1 MKKAICQL
9 LLCLAVLAG
18 CSCRKK
24 PTDTTPPPTYD
35 PRNVSRNTSNS
46 YSGTLVVGS
55 DGTVHVVWC
64 DDASGQFKTYYAS
77 KPSGGTWSSA
87 VDIAGNT
94 TRACSAPQISAEPAG
109 GLHVVWDELGT
120 VPGSH
125 AIYVNKP
132 QGGSWSTPLDISSPT
147 TSNGSLPQIGIDDEG
162 KVYVVYDG
170 GGGALYYTIR
180 NINGLWDT
188 PLEFGGLSTFGN
200 PSLAVSSDGQIH
212 VVYENNSHWVMYMH
226 RSAAGVWDSAV
237 DISKMPGQY
246 CSISNITVDNAG
258 NVYAAWTDRTA
269 SEVYFSMKSAGD
281 TAWSQP
287 LNVSNSAAGSWIPKM
302 AVYDDGTLNYIWA
315 EDITP
320 GVADIYY
327 KQRSEAGEWSASENI
342 SNTPGDTRISGLT
355 IGADGKLHILWTEV
369 PDNEVYYDS
378 YPK

>member
-1 MKKAICQL
+1 
-9 LLCLAVLAG
+9 
-18 CSCRKK
+18 
-24 PTDTTPPPTYD
+24 
-35 PRNVSRNTSNS
+35 
-46 YSGTLVVGS
+46 
-55 DGTVHVVWC
+55 
-64 DDASGQFKTYYAS
+64 
-77 KPSGGTWSSA
+77 
-87 VDIAGNT
+87 
-94 TRACSAPQISAEPAG
+94 
-109 GLHVVWDELGT
+109 
-120 VPGSH
+120 
-125 AIYVNKP
+125 
-132 QGGSWSTPLDISSPT
+132 
-147 TSNGSLPQIGIDDEG
+147 
-162 KVYVVYDG
+162 
-170 GGGALYYTIR
+170 
-180 NINGLWDT
+180 
-188 PLEFGGLSTFGN
+188 
-200 PSLAVSSDGQIH
+200 
-212 VVYENNSHWVMYMH
+212 MYMH